1 MNEPLY
7 VYRLIIFRSRI
18 DTNVSCSLLNNDWCF
33 DRSISQTRN
42 REGGMKEEG
51 REGGNQKEI
60 KRVSFRILSHRGGG
74 GDTVGHRG
82 YFSFVKTFDLY

>member
-42 REGGMKEEG
+42 REGGMEEGGG
-51 REGGNQKEI
+51 REGGGRGKSKGNQKGFFSN
-60 KRVSFRILSHRGGG
+60 SFAQGGG
-74 GDTVGHRG
+74 VTQSVTEDI
-82 YFSFVKTFDLY
+82 FLS

>member
-74 GDTVGHRG
+74 DTVGHRG

>member
-74 GDTVGHRG
+74 GVTQSVTEDI
-82 YFSFVKTFDLY
+82 FLS